1 MLGVA
6 EEAVRLQRFKP
17 RDEFLRK
24 DVAARA
30 ELQFDEF
37 WWPDNL
43 DIPVPGECLRQVP
56 RGKAVLG
63 VLLEEVHP
71 ARGLADL
78 VGRDDPLAPTKRS
91 KTTPHPR
98 SRPSR
103 GFQVLAP
110 SKPGTFCKPR
120 SRLQRL

>member
-17 RDEFLRK
+17 GDEFLRK
-24 DVAARA
+24 DVAALA

-43 DIPVPGECLRQVP
+43 DIPVPGESLRQVP

-63 VLLEEVHP
+63 FCSRKCTLRGASLISSGATIRLRP
-71 ARGLADL
+71 LRGARRHLIRAY
-78 VGRDDPLAPTKRS
+78 VRHAV
-91 KTTPHPR
+91 
-98 SRPSR
+98 
-103 GFQVLAP
+103 FQVLAP
-110 SKPGTFCKPR
+110 SRPGTFCKPR